1 MKSPASRRHI
11 RLWLLIAAG
20 FTLLLSLTVG
30 AIVLSYRLSLEDRYE
45 EGLRRQLSDG
55 LTQLRQADF
64 RQEAAK
70 ALESQGIFLVLLDE
84 ATDSLLYGEA
94 GGPPLSLKP
103 KAEGGQ
109 KNDPAAHRQEDL
121 LLLRET
127 VNQRLGTEEGS
138 FFLSDEGKTDRRRLD
153 AKVLQLC
160 GRSGGRLFCLFLPV
174 ESTNAAVSL
183 AVRYAAWVSLGVWAA
198 SLLLF
203 YLLSKQIAAPH
214 RKISDTAAQIA
225 QLDFSRRC
233 PEFLTRELDEIGRS
247 INTMADSLEA
257 NIQALTQANDR
268 LKVELAERTR
278 QQRITTELIANLSHD
293 LKTPIAI
300 ISGYAEGLLE
310 GIAQSPEK
318 QQTYYEMILR
328 ESGDMQAIVT
338 KMLALSRLESGE
350 TPISPEVFDLA
361 ELLGA
366 VLDSFQVELARR
378 GITLERPKD
387 PVCPVCSDYEC
398 VLQSVTNYIQN
409 AVFHINNGSAI
420 RVWLEDRGPRVRVC
434 VANSSAPIP
443 AEELPRLWDKLYRGD
458 PSRQRHNGET
468 GLGLAIVKGNM
479 DRLGCPYGCEN
490 DEAAGMVVFWL
501 ELPKSS
507 QEALPAEGPGRN

>member
-1 MKSPASRRHI
+1 
-11 RLWLLIAAG
+11 
-20 FTLLLSLTVG
+20 
-30 AIVLSYRLSLEDRYE
+30 
-45 EGLRRQLSDG
+45 
-55 LTQLRQADF
+55 
-64 RQEAAK
+64 
-70 ALESQGIFLVLLDE
+70 
-84 ATDSLLYGEA
+84 
-94 GGPPLSLKP
+94 
-103 KAEGGQ
+103 
-109 KNDPAAHRQEDL
+109 
-121 LLLRET
+121 
-127 VNQRLGTEEGS
+127 
-138 FFLSDEGKTDRRRLD
+138 
-153 AKVLQLC
+153 
-160 GRSGGRLFCLFLPV
+160 
-174 ESTNAAVSL
+174 
-183 AVRYAAWVSLGVWAA
+183 
-198 SLLLF
+198 
-203 YLLSKQIAAPH
+203 
-214 RKISDTAAQIA
+214 
-225 QLDFSRRC
+225 
-233 PEFLTRELDEIGRS
+233 
-247 INTMADSLEA
+247 MADSLEA

-310 GIAQSPEK
+310 GIAQSPER

>member
-1 MKSPASRRHI
+1 MKSGESRRHI
-11 RLWLLIAAG
+11 RLWLLIAAA

-45 EGLRRQLSDG
+45 EGLRRQLSMG
-55 LTQLRQADF
+55 LDQLLASGDPAQAA
-64 RQEAAK
+64 QSLEGQGIYALLVEAADRR
-70 ALESQGIFLVLLDE
+70 I
-84 ATDSLLYGEA
+84 LYHGS
-94 GGPPLSLKP
+94 GGPPLSLGP
-103 KAEGGQ
+103 KREDGQ
-109 KNDPAAHRQEDL
+109 KQGRNPWVEDAALLEEIIVGQLGRED
-121 LLLRET
+121 
-127 VNQRLGTEEGS
+127 GS
-138 FFLSDEGKTDRRRLD
+138 FFLSDEGKSPSHRLD
-153 AKVLQLC
+153 AKLLQLC
-160 GRSGGRLFCLFLPV
+160 GRSGGLLYCLYLPV

-225 QLDFSRRC
+225 RLDFSRRC
-233 PEFLTRELDEIGRS
+233 PGFVTRELDEIGRS
-247 INTMADSLEA
+247 INIMADSLEA

-278 QQRITTELIANLSHD
+278 QQGITTELIANLSHD

-310 GIAQSPEK
+310 GIARSPEK
-318 QQTYYEMILR
+318 QRTYYEMILR
-328 ESGDMQAIVT
+328 ESGDMQAIVS

-350 TPISPEVFDLA
+350 TPISPEAFDLA

-378 GITLERPKD
+378 GIALEGPKQQH
-387 PVCPVCSDYEC
+387 CPVYTDYEC
-398 VLQSVTNYIQN
+398 ARQSVTNYVQN
-409 AVFHINNGSAI
+409 AVFHINNGNAI

-458 PSRQRHNGET
+458 PARQRHNGET

-501 ELPKSS
+501 ELPTGS
-507 QEALPAEGPGRN
+507 QDGLPKEGPGR